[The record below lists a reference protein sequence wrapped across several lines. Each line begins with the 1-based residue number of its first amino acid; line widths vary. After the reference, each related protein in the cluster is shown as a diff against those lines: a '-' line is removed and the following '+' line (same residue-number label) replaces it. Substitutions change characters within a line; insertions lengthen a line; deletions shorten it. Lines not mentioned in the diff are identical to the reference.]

1 VCAHAKVLT
10 LHVECCNDFSKASS
24 KNICSLY
31 QGETTMNNKKIIGI
45 ALLVV
50 GVLLLIVSLAADVI
64 GIGLPG
70 FGLKQIAG
78 AVAGVVVAVI
88 GFVLYSRK

>member
-1 VCAHAKVLT
+1 
-10 LHVECCNDFSKASS
+10 
-24 KNICSLY
+24 
-31 QGETTMNNKKIIGI
+31 MNNKKTIGVV
-45 ALLVV
+45 LLAV
-50 GVLLLIVSLAADVI
+50 GVVLLIVSLAADSI

-78 AVAGVVVAVI
+78 SIAGVIVAIV

>member
-1 VCAHAKVLT
+1 
-10 LHVECCNDFSKASS
+10 
-24 KNICSLY
+24 
-31 QGETTMNNKKIIGI
+31 MNNKKTIGI
-45 ALLVV
+45 VLLVV
-50 GVLLLIVSLAADVI
+50 GVVLLIVSLAADSI

-78 AVAGVVVAVI
+78 SIAGVIVAIV